1 MKILKSRTLDNYNRV
16 EVKVNKIDIQLER
29 EQVIK
34 FNEYFIIKVI
44 SYDYKTK
51 RIIGKKLQPGI
62 YIMTNESYAKNG
74 KRKVGLVNWQS
85 PLDRREQ
92 LDTTFNAEP
101 IRLEGFFELN
111 VYDPR
116 ITEDIENEIHKRLG
130 LSRIDKH
137 REFVKAPLSKCR
149 KVITEV
155 IKEFKAKPLPNITMP
170 TPLYFQKDAAIIAA
184 EYYKENDR
192 GWIQWTCASGK
203 SWGGFWIYESVSK
216 VIKFT
221 NNLVIILVPNR
232 QLVVQTHD
240 DFRDISTAYNHKFWS
255 LKVGDVAGSTNDVGE
270 ISAWLTSNTPDNLNV
285 IVSTYQSSHLIAKA
299 LKVSNMEADFLIQD
313 ETHRLTGEDSKV
325 WKNCLNNQLFPA
337 KKRLAMTASP
347 VMYSNTS
354 LGFTGLENKQM
365 FGECFH
371 RYGFLDAQ
379 FDGITPPMEI
389 KAISLPDDKTIKYF
403 ESFLKK
409 NDKVINKTMLRYNID
424 ISDKVGDINIDEG
437 NIIFWAQMHGT
448 LTAIANGEITH
459 PIIYANSN
467 ARIVRF
473 MAILEALAPHYG
485 VKLDYTNIF
494 SHKDKSIEGRI
505 EELKGPFTRAKVGVV
520 GNVYCLQEGVS
531 INAIDSVILIDP
543 RTTGPAI
550 IQILGRP
557 SRWDKLRKK
566 VAKVYLPIIVK
577 EKDGKIQLDEDYFTI
592 TTDWILNLVSADS
605 DIANL
610 IIPTKKDKYGFDDIK
625 RNGVDLRDIKPP
637 KKRGSSA
644 SGVNR
649 KQPITSHQL
658 NEVDWDLFT
667 QTANYKTI
675 ISTLKSKEKQLSK
688 PEGKEQELTN
698 ISKTFVYGYEV
709 KIENAIRNYNP
720 TQMKSYLQLVKSKD
734 ALIEE
739 FSMIH
744 NIETNVSGSHLE
756 NAGLDNVIKLSDKL
770 KRKNILESFN
780 RI

>member
-1 MKILKSRTLDNYNRV
+1 MKIIKTRTLDNDYQI
-16 EVKVNKIDIQLER
+16 EIKVNKIDIQLEIS
-29 EQVIK
+29 QVIK
-34 FNEYFIIKVI
+34 FTDELTIKVI

-62 YIMTNESYAKNG
+62 YVMTNESYAKNG

-101 IRLEGFFELN
+101 IRIEAFEELN
-111 VYDPR
+111 VFDPK

-130 LSRIDKH
+130 LTRKDKH
-137 REFVKAPLSKCR
+137 REFVKASLSKCR
-149 KVITEV
+149 KVIKEV
-155 IKEFKAKPLPNITMP
+155 IDEFKANPLSNITMP

-221 NNLVIILVPNR
+221 NNLVVILVPNR

-255 LKVGDVAGSTNDVGE
+255 LKVGDVAGSINDVGE

-299 LKVSNMEADFLIQD
+299 LKVSNVEADFVIQD

-354 LGFTGLENKQM
+354 LGFNGLENKQM
-365 FGECFH
+365 FGGCFH

-389 KAISLPDDKTIKYF
+389 KAISLPDDKTIEYF

-409 NDKVINKTMLRYNID
+409 NEKVINKTMLRYNID
-424 ISDKVGDINIDEG
+424 ISDAVGDINIDEG
-437 NIIFWAQMHGT
+437 NIIFWAQIHGT
-448 LTAIANGEITH
+448 LTAIKNGEITH

-505 EELKGPFTRAKVGVV
+505 EELKGPFTKAKVGVV

-557 SRWDKLRKK
+557 SRWDKFRKK

-577 EKDGKIQLDEDYFTI
+577 EKDDKIQLDEDYFTI

-610 IIPTKKDKYGFDDIK
+610 IIPTRKDKYGFDDIK

-637 KKRGSSA
+637 KKRGGSA

-649 KQPITSHQL
+649 KQPNISHQL
-658 NEVDWDLFT
+658 SEVDWDLFT
-667 QTANYKTI
+667 QTANYETI
-675 ISTLKSKEKQLSK
+675 ISTLKSKQIQLSK
-688 PEGKEQELTN
+688 PEGKKKELTN
-698 ISKTFVYGYEV
+698 ISNTFLIGYET

-720 TQMKSYLQLVKSKD
+720 NQMKSYLQLVKSKD

-744 NIETNVSGSHLE
+744 NIDTNVSASYLE

-770 KRKNILESFN
+770 KRKNIIESIN
-780 RI
+780 HI